1 MKRFLT
7 ALVIG
12 IVSLGS
18 VSSLAQKVK
27 VELDLKKGDV
37 YQMVVEMENNISQEM
52 MGQVADV
59 KQNMVV
65 TMRTKVLD
73 ASTNGGFKIEQSY
86 ERMKVEVD
94 VNGQQMSLDSDG
106 DALNPQNAAL
116 AKVKEAVIQYD
127 VTPSGEVTNVT
138 GFDELI
144 QSLGSSPQAAGMMK
158 GMMNDDMMVNFFNY
172 LPKEKVGKGDK
183 YSSVVAMPE
192 MMNMEVTTNYIVN
205 EISKEELVLDVDSKI
220 DLNPTEPIVQNGMS
234 VNVKATGTQ
243 KGSYVVSREDGM
255 PKSSEIKQEMEMTM
269 SMKNPQNGEDMTIPM
284 TLSSMIKTTV
294 TKQ

>member
-1 MKRFLT
+1 MKRILSIV
-7 ALVIG
+7 VIL
-12 IVSLGS
+12 SLGS
-18 VSSLAQKVK
+18 MSAFAQKVK

-37 YQMVVEMENNISQEM
+37 YQMVVEMENTINQEM
-52 MGQVADV
+52 MGQAMNM

-65 TMRTKVLD
+65 TMQTKVLD
-73 ASTNGGFKIEQSY
+73 VLANGNYKIEQSY
-86 ERMKVEVD
+86 ERMKLEVN

-127 VTPSGEVTNVT
+127 VTPSGKVSSVS
-138 GFDELI
+138 GFEELM
-144 QSLGSSPQAAGMMK
+144 QSLGNSPQAAGMMK

-192 MMNMEVTTNYIVN
+192 MMNMEITTNYIVN
-205 EISKEELVLDVDSKI
+205 EVSKEELVLDVDSNI
-220 DLNPTEPIVQNGMS
+220 DLEPTEPIVQNGMS
-234 VNVKATGTQ
+234 MKVKATGTQ

-255 PKSSEIKQEMEMTM
+255 PKSSEIKQEMEMNM
-269 SMKNPQNGEDMTIPM
+269 SMKNPQSGEDMTIPM
-284 TLSSMIKTTV
+284 VLNSLIKTTV